1 MAERVGQRF
10 GEYCLNSFLG
20 RGSFGDVYL
29 GEHIHDKTLAAVKV
43 LQALIF

>member
-10 GEYCLNSFLG
+10 GEYCLNRFLG
-20 RGSFGDVYL
+20 RGSFGDVYV

-43 LQALIF
+43 LQALIL